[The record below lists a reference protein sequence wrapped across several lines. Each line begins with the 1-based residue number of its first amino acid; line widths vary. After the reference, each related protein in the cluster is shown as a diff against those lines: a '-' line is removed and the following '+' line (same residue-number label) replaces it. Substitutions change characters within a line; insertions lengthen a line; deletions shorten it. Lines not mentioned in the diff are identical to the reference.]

1 MSESRNK
8 NTTNYKNAAFRHR
21 NKGRKQTIYR
31 NAKHTASRRT
41 ILNLTKERKNEQK
54 KINNNKNKELH
65 EVKGRYVLVCGE
77 DSGVVS

>member
-54 KINNNKNKELH
+54 KKQQQKQRIT
-65 EVKGRYVLVCGE
+65 
-77 DSGVVS
+77 